1 VRTGARAA
9 QESHQENRMKR
20 FHVHVAVDDLAGS
33 RVFYTRLFGVEPAV
47 VRHDYAKWMIEDPR
61 INFAISTGR
70 NRGGIEHL
78 GLQADSAEE
87 LAEIR
92 ERLVAAGSAVVD
104 EPGANCCYA
113 HSDKHWTL
121 DPQGIAWESFHTLG
135 TVAHY
140 GDDRGLAAQ
149 KAESACGTGGGCCAH

>member
-1 VRTGARAA
+1 
-9 QESHQENRMKR
+9 MKR
-20 FHVHVAVDDLAGS
+20 FHVHVAVDDLDGNKA
-33 RVFYTRLFGVEPAV
+33 FYTKLFGAEPAV

-70 NRGGIEHL
+70 ERTGIEHL

-92 ERLVAAGSAVVD
+92 GRLVAADADIAD
-104 EPGANCCYA
+104 EPAASCCYA
-113 HSDKHWTL
+113 HSDKHWTV

-135 TVAHY
+135 EARHY
-140 GDDRGLAAQ
+140 GNDRGPARSPAR
-149 KAESACGTGGGCCAH
+149 ACDSAGSCCAA

>member
-1 VRTGARAA
+1 
-9 QESHQENRMKR
+9 MKR

-33 RVFYTRLFGVEPAV
+33 KAFYTRLFGAEPV
-47 VRHDYAKWMIEDPR
+47 VVKHDYAKWMIEDPR

-70 NRGGIEHL
+70 ERGGIEHL
-78 GLQADSAEE
+78 GLQADSAQE

-92 ERLVAAGSAVVD
+92 ERLVSAGSAVGD

-113 HSDKHWTL
+113 HSDKHWAV

-135 TVAHY
+135 DVAHY
-140 GDDRGLAAQ
+140 GDDHGPAQ
-149 KAESACGTGGGCCAH
+149 KVESACGTGSGCCAH